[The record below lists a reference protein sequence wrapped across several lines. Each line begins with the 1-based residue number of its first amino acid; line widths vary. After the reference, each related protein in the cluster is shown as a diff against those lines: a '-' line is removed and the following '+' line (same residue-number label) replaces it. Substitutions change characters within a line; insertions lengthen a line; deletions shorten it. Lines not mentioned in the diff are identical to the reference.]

1 MWNSLKEINVVCTC
15 QNSLFLFFSS
25 DATTKIKSYEQH
37 SAEFIYNLNLSCT
50 ERASTE
56 SWVCQ
61 ACPQILS
68 QTQWKVGLESRS
80 DYCSCSAVLRMA
92 TRLLQTEIMCMLRLL
107 SAVHSNALFPLQ
119 QSIVPAHPMA
129 PPSPSTTSSNN
140 NSSSSSNSGWD
151 QLSKTNLY
159 IRALP
164 PNTTDQDLV
173 KLCQP

>member
-1 MWNSLKEINVVCTC
+1 IS
-15 QNSLFLFFSS
+15 
-25 DATTKIKSYEQH
+25 
-37 SAEFIYNLNLSCT
+37 
-50 ERASTE
+50 
-56 SWVCQ
+56 
-61 ACPQILS
+61 
-68 QTQWKVGLESRS
+68 
-80 DYCSCSAVLRMA
+80 
-92 TRLLQTEIMCMLRLL
+92 LLQPCIPGFSTFCT
-107 SAVHSNALFPLQ
+107 

>member
-1 MWNSLKEINVVCTC
+1 MFLLE
-15 QNSLFLFFSS
+15 QPLFIFTS
-25 DATTKIKSYEQH
+25 DATTKIKSHEQH
-37 SAEFIYNLNLSCT
+37 SAELIYNSNLCRALSVLQLRAGYVRRACRSCPKPGVK
-50 ERASTE
+50 A
-56 SWVCQ
+56 
-61 ACPQILS
+61 
-68 QTQWKVGLESRS
+68 GLESRS
-80 DYCSCSAVLRMA
+80 DYCSCSTVLRMV